1 MKLTIYHPQGN
12 ANVRASAL
20 AFEEAGILYEYH
32 TSIAC
37 FEGTYL
43 NAIARLGPFAEFKR
57 RKLETSLKEFTRT
70 SPSLE
75 IARILASKGKFNNL
89 IKHETG
95 IFSVNA
101 VTKNLDKKV
110 SSSIARSKARGLTA
124 IYAYEDGAVQ
134 SFREAKKLGLKC
146 IYDLPTGYWRAKLKI
161 LEAEKA
167 KFPDWQN
174 TIRAL
179 IDSDEKLS
187 LKDEEISLA
196 DSIIVA
202 SRFTASTLSFYPGK
216 LPPVQIVP
224 YGFPPV
230 TNKRTYNNLSTGSPI
245 KLLFVGNLSQQKG
258 IANLFEAV
266 KGLEDRVS
274 LTLIGKKATDDC
286 APLNAALALH
296 TYIPGLPHHQVL
308 EAMRSHDIMV
318 FPTLFDGF
326 GLVIT
331 EAMSQGTPVITTQH
345 SAGPDLIENGKN
357 GWLVEAGSTEELRK
371 IIEHL
376 IEHPREIAEAGKS
389 AMETAKLRPWT
400 VFRKELAEAV
410 NK

>member
-1 MKLTIYHPQGN
+1 MKVTIYHPQGN
-12 ANVRASAL
+12 ANVRASAI
-20 AFEEAGILYEYH
+20 AFEEAGILHEYH

-37 FEGTYL
+37 FEGSYL
-43 NAIARLGPFAEFKR
+43 NALAQFGPFAEFKR
-57 RKLETSLKEFTRT
+57 RKLE
-70 SPSLE
+70 PSLE
-75 IARILASKGKFNNL
+75 KFTKTSPTLEMARILATKGKFDQL

-95 IFSVNA
+95 VFSVSA
-101 VTKNLDKKV
+101 VTRRLDKKV
-110 SSSIARSKARGLTA
+110 SSSLEKAKARGLTA

-134 SFREAKKLGLKC
+134 SFREAKKLGLTC

-179 IDSDEKLS
+179 IDSNEKLS
-187 LKDEEISLA
+187 FKDEEISLA
-196 DSIIVA
+196 DTIIVA
-202 SRFTASTLSFYPGK
+202 SRFTASTLTHYPGQ
-216 LPPVQIVP
+216 LPPIHIVP

-230 TNKRTYNNLSTGSPI
+230 TGTRSHNIVNKRSQV

-286 APLNAALALH
+286 APLNAALAEH
-296 TYIPGLPHHQVL
+296 RYIPGLPHHRVL
-308 EAMRSHDIMV
+308 EEMRSHHVLV
-318 FPTLFDGF
+318 FPSLFDGF

-331 EAMSQGTPVITTQH
+331 EAMSQGTPVITTQN
-345 SAGPDLIENGKN
+345 SAGPDLIEHGKN
-357 GWLVEAGSTEELRK
+357 GWLVEAGSTEGLRAA
-371 IIEHL
+371 IEHV
-376 IEHPREIAEAGKS
+376 IENPGQIAEAGKA
-389 AMETAKLRPWT
+389 AMETARLRPWSI
-400 VFRKELAEAV
+400 FRKELAQAV
-410 NK
+410 YR